1 MRGVKPAAFDQ
12 AAGQGERHLRIVGEP
27 FRATATRADYA
38 FNSVVVAK
46 DLVPGLELEVRAQ
59 GVATRRP

>member
-1 MRGVKPAAFDQ
+1 MRGVKPTAVDQ
-12 AAGQGERHLRIVGEP
+12 AARQRECHLRIVRKP
-27 FRATATRADYA
+27 SRATATRADYA

-46 DLVPGLELEVRAQ
+46 DLLARLEFEVCTQ